1 MFGGQALYAF
11 QLDHQHV
18 FDEDVSE
25 VFPDVVAFVSYCK
38 RGLTLGPD
46 VTKGEF
52 SEQTALIDLLYK
64 TAPRVLETSKMAP
77 STRAVRE
84 SKSSAF
90 IGVHPRPKFMC
101 RH

>member
-52 SEQTALIDLLYK
+52 SEQFGQGVEVIC
-64 TAPRVLETSKMAP
+64 R
-77 STRAVRE
+77 
-84 SKSSAF
+84 SSAAN
-90 IGVHPRPKFMC
+90 IGGQ
-101 RH
+101 